1 MACASSVL
9 PQSVLQGRRICSER
23 NGKANSNSQRPKK
36 RSEEGGG
43 LQQLSQRVSAV
54 PASAASAQEPS
65 STAHELGLSADDAAA
80 PAPSHG
86 SRTLRWCLGVSLVLG
101 SRWFFGVLSKVVLVV
116 QEESDD
122 NKVGRSLNTIE
133 ELEPPMRVNIKEEP
147 PEEVEREHEEELE
160 PPVRVDIKEEPP
172 EEVEREQEEID
183 EPCCLLEVEE
193 DDEEEELKAP
203 ASVYF
208 DPGELS
214 NEEDEQ
220 EHEDPLAMCNENVCG
235 ESTPD
240 AGGECGPDANSER
253 SVLGMCHGIWNKG
266 SELTNAAVKPNKRSY
281 ACSVCQKC
289 FSHRGNLATHMRIH
303 TGERR
308 HECSVCKT
316 TFLQK
321 GHLIKEEPVVKEEDY
336 SWNTIAKDEPSALRH
351 SLKDGDRDDKELEP
365 AFAVF
370 VQPTG
375 LQEAA
380 FIEETKGPLAAFCES
395 GFAAKIKP
403 EIVSSSPACEKRLAR
418 KRSFHELMRSH
429 TDEKRFGCS
438 FCEMSFSN
446 HMRLHTGE
454 KPFQCSI
461 CEKSF
466 SVKGSVDIHV
476 RTHTGEK
483 PFQCSICEKCFSIKK
498 DTYLGTCARTL
509 EKSLFSVSSVKK
521 A

>member
-240 AGGECGPDANSER
+240 
-253 SVLGMCHGIWNKG
+253 
-266 SELTNAAVKPNKRSY
+266 
-281 ACSVCQKC
+281 
-289 FSHRGNLATHMRIH
+289 
-303 TGERR
+303 
-308 HECSVCKT
+308 
-316 TFLQK
+316 
-321 GHLIKEEPVVKEEDY
+321 EEPVVKEEDY